1 MLDDKPCSLCLSTF
15 VKHTDVRRSIFK
27 MTESIRVLTYVL
39 QFVFQMNFETISNDN
54 DNLDAVVPS
63 AVAVAIN
70 NIYNGH
76 DAVMNS
82 ICSNVIVIPT
92 DINLSV
98 RIPEVVDN
106 KFIDWD
112 RVVDVHSV
120 VHTNIDNTSI

>member
-1 MLDDKPCSLCLSTF
+1 
-15 VKHTDVRRSIFK
+15 